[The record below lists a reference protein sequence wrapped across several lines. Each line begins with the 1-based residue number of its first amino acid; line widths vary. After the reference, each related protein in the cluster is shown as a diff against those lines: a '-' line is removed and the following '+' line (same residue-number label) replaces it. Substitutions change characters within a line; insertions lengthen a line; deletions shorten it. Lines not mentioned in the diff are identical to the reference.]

1 MPYTSLPLM
10 IDRVGQAMLIALTDR
25 GDIPV
30 GVIDAVVMAR
40 ALADADAVINGYLA
54 GRYVL
59 PLAITPALIADIA
72 AAVTLWK
79 LHVTS
84 PEDKIKADYDAA
96 IKTLR
101 DIAQGVV
108 RVPDA
113 AGLEPA
119 ASGASGVQIVDRE
132 RPFSADNMKGF
143 I

>member
-84 PEDKIKADYDAA
+84 PEDKIKADYHAA